1 MSTKYKFSNPEG
13 IYFVSFATV
22 GWVDVFTRSLY
33 KDIFCESV
41 RYCQEFKGMR
51 LHAWCIM
58 SNHVHLI
65 FSRIG
70 EYSHS
75 DIIRDLKKYTSKKI
89 IESIQNNFQESRKEW
104 LLDYFQKAGMKN
116 SNNQNFQFWQQDN
129 HPIELFSPL
138 LLFQKIDY
146 IHANPVV
153 SGLVD
158 ESEHYIYCSARDYTE
173 ASNSKFSVRKL
184 NTSTSIYKSKLDV
197 VLIER
202 PGTLEGY
209 VFNY

>member
-1 MSTKYKFSNPEG
+1 
-13 IYFVSFATV
+13 SFATV

-41 RYCQEFKGMR
+41 KYCQEFKGMR

-58 SNHVHLI
+58 SNHVHII

-89 IESIQNNFQESRKEW
+89 FESIQNNFQESRKEW
-104 LLDYFQKAGMKN
+104 LMDYFQKAGMKN

-129 HPIELFSPL
+129 HPIELF
-138 LLFQKIDY
+138 
-146 IHANPVV
+146 
-153 SGLVD
+153 
-158 ESEHYIYCSARDYTE
+158 
-173 ASNSKFSVRKL
+173 
-184 NTSTSIYKSKLDV
+184 
-197 VLIER
+197 
-202 PGTLEGY
+202 
-209 VFNY
+209 